1 MRSLDSPTERRTII
15 MLMIATL
22 VASAIHFVD
31 NALRLDLYPGPVW
44 LTRNVVLLTWV
55 ALPLLAWAA
64 FQVGT
69 RSALVAYALLGFTGL
84 GHYFV
89 SHSHA
94 ISPRC
99 TATISSEAIVST
111 VLIAYVLRPRNR
123 RKPAT
128 LE

>member
-1 MRSLDSPTERRTII
+1 

-99 TATISSEAIVST
+99 TVTIASEAIVST